1 MATWFER
8 KVRYDKLQENT
19 AAVKK
24 VTESFLVDALSF
36 TEAEARIIEERTPF
50 ISGEFSVSAVKRTKL
65 AEIFFDESDAA
76 DKFYQVKYQITT
88 IDDRGAAAGK
98 PAQEKKISILALQQ
112 AADFEDAVKSFNE
125 NMKGT
130 LADYD
135 IVAVSETM
143 LLDVY
148 PAKLGGE

>member
-1 MATWFER
+1 MATWFEC

-50 ISGEFSVSAVKRTKL
+50 ISGEFSVSAVKRTK
-65 AEIFFDESDAA
+65 
-76 DKFYQVKYQITT
+76 YQITT

-98 PAQEKKISILALQQ
+98 PAQEKKITILALQQ